1 VGKSQKL
8 ADLTF
13 FSRRDLLMAHEFK
26 KSRLS
31 VASLFFCEQCAKV
44 IFALSAFRCLD
55 CGFLVHKACAA
66 HAKQSC
72 TRRTVRA
79 AEWSGRGGLW
89 HTALS
94 DVSNLGDLVR
104 VMRRPHSGL
113 AVRDRKALFRTH
125 ENAVTGRDLV
135 DWILTETP
143 IRLRHDAVALAQRLL
158 DVGLVVAVSGDKSEL
173 RDDPSALYVLEDL
186 PAKDDDDDD
195 DDDDEDDDEDDDDST
210 DSDDSS
216 SVSFVPSLVL
226 ADGDDRG
233 FVSAE
238 SDGDG
243 DDDDDE
249 HSCHD
254 APRRKAST
262 KSQKSDAGESDSE
275 SESGDDKPAAMTIDD
290 FDLLQLIG
298 KGAFGKVVKVRKR
311 DTGRIYAMKVMDKSL
326 FSKGGRKMIDAVM
339 AERDLMLNDCPFL
352 VHLLCSFQTSER
364 VIFVMDYMS
373 GGDLAYHFERLGQ
386 FSEEETRF
394 VGAEL
399 MLALDFLHAH
409 GVIYRD
415 LKPENILVDSDG
427 HIVLADFGLARFV
440 GQTAGRTM
448 TVCGTASY
456 LAPEVLQIAAEKS
469 RRKLMPTAAANVGS
483 YDAKCDVWSLGVL
496 LYEMLSGVN
505 PFVATSFSEMMA
517 KVLKE
522 NVPFTL
528 ARLQS
533 SQACDAVKAMMTRSP
548 AQRPT
553 IAELKKHD
561 WFGDMSWK
569 DLSVKRIASPFSAR
583 RDEDE
588 GDAMTKPQVDAIVG
602 DRSESTDA
610 AFDGVEFRVPLIVED
625 PLSPNLA
632 PQLSASRSARP
643 ASRNLSATMP
653 PLSTSASAGSGREAL
668 TSSASRTTTTRITIS
683 RVASPSPSVSPP
695 RLASP
700 PSEAQ
705 TRRSRSRS
713 RSPAPTAD
721 QRLEN
726 F

>member
-1 VGKSQKL
+1 
-8 ADLTF
+8 
-13 FSRRDLLMAHEFK
+13 MAHDFK

-31 VASLFFCEQCAKV
+31 VASLFFCEHCAKV
-44 IFALSAFRCLD
+44 IFALSAFKCLD

-89 HTALS
+89 HTAMS

-125 ENAVTGRDLV
+125 ENAVTGRDLI

-186 PAKDDDDDD
+186 PAKSDDDDDD
-195 DDDDEDDDEDDDDST
+195 DGST

-216 SVSFVPSLVL
+216 SDDSSSSSVSFVPSLSLVL

-238 SDGDG
+238 SD
-243 DDDDDE
+243 DDDDDDDD
-249 HSCHD
+249 HSRHD
-254 APRRKAST
+254 APRRKASA

-326 FSKGGRKMIDAVM
+326 FKGGRKMIDAVL

-364 VIFVMDYMS
+364 VIFVMDYVS

-399 MLALDFLHAH
+399 MLALDFLHTH

-456 LAPEVLQIAAEKS
+456 LAPEVLQIAADKS
-469 RRKLMPTAAANVGS
+469 RRKLQPSAEPTGGGGGGGGG

-505 PFVATSFSEMMA
+505 PFAATSFTEMMA
-517 KVLKE
+517 KVLRE

-583 RDEDE
+583 RGEDE
-588 GDAMTKPQVDAIVG
+588 GDAMTKPQVEAIVG

-643 ASRNLSATMP
+643 GSRNLSATMP
-653 PLSTSASAGSGREAL
+653 ALSASASAGGGRESL
-668 TSSASRTTTTRITIS
+668 TSSASRTTPRVTIS

-705 TRRSRSRS
+705 ARRSRSRS
-713 RSPAPTAD
+713 RSPAPD
-721 QRLEN
+721 HRLEN